1 MELHKEN
8 TIPFPQ
14 YYDAQEEEREREEDN
29 LSFSN
34 LVIAQN
40 NSESIE
46 ESPRNSSAQIDQL
59 FEFFTGLTSQP
70 YSNSDIISHGKHVYE
85 PEADEELN
93 EYQKRDYFATV
104 KSRSFRKPS
113 IQDDDRLGQKDN
125 IMSRFSSSP
134 SDVSQSKCSSRDLN
148 YHVQRVNI
156 TSLTSM
162 SAKSRRRMFMFG
174 PVKFKPEMELGA
186 IKQRQSRR
194 VPVVMFPAEAVV
206 SGSRGGKSGGGSR
219 WGLVRAL
226 RGRSHL
232 TNVLARS
239 FGCIPVAG
247 VEKYIGVTN

>member
-1 MELHKEN
+1 MEIHKEDN
-8 TIPFPQ
+8 IPQ
-14 YYDAQEEEREREEDN
+14 YYDEQQDEDT

-40 NSESIE
+40 NSDSVEH
-46 ESPRNSSAQIDQL
+46 SPRSSSAQIDPL
-59 FEFFTGLTSQP
+59 FEFFTGRTTQP
-70 YSNSDIISHGKHVYE
+70 YSNSNSNSDIISSGKLVNQQE
-85 PEADEELN
+85 EDEELN

-104 KSRSFRKPS
+104 KSHSFRKRS
-113 IQDDDRLGQKDN
+113 IYDHDHHRQKDN
-125 IMSRFSSSP
+125 IMSRFSSS
-134 SDVSQSKCSSRDLN
+134 SRAVSQSKFSGDLN

-186 IKQRQSRR
+186 IKQRQYRQ
-194 VPVVMFPAEAVV
+194 VPVEMFPAKVVV
-206 SGSRGGKSGGGSR
+206 SGGARGGKSGGGSH

-226 RGRSHL
+226 RGRSNL

-247 VEKYIGVTN
+247 VENWIRVAN